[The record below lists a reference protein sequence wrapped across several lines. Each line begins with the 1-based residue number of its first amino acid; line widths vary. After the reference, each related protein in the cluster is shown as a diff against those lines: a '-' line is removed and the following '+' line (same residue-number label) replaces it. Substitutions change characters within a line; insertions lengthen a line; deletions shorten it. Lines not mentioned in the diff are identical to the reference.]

1 MSRKQMIPIVLD
13 ASFQRIAE
21 LDSYISFIWTER
33 FYKPG
38 DFEVCIDIRYSDYL
52 QIGNYIQR
60 KYDEHLGVIEK
71 IQYKRTEEQQEMIIV
86 SGRLI
91 QSILGRRVISTQT
104 QISGRVTAGI
114 ELLINENVINPLNSQ
129 RRIQNCTFDNES
141 QSTATMDAQYTG
153 ANLLETINSLCE
165 TYSVGIDCVLD
176 AHNNFAFSLYD
187 GVDRSYN
194 QSTNPYVV
202 FSEDYD
208 NLLNSEYDE
217 DFSTYVTDVLVG
229 GEGEG
234 INRTMVWANAQAK
247 SGLARYETF
256 LDASSA
262 VTNENII
269 TQQTYESQL
278 RGLGLELVTDYTKAF
293 SGEVDFSGVEYGE
306 DLDLGDIVTIENKR
320 WGMRINSRL
329 IEVIESIGEDG
340 AYNVV
345 PTFGT

>member
-1 MSRKQMIPIVLD
+1 MARENMIPTVLNTN
-13 ASFQRIAE
+13 FERLAE
-21 LDSYISFIWTER
+21 LDDYISFIWTGR

-38 DFEVCIDIRYSDYL
+38 DFEVCIDIKHSQYL
-52 QIGNYIQR
+52 QIGYYIQR
-60 KYDEHLGVIEK
+60 KNDDHLGIIEK
-71 IQYKRTEEQQEMIIV
+71 IQYQRTEESQEIIIV

-91 QSILGRRVISTQT
+91 QSILARRVISTQT
-104 QISGRVTAGI
+104 QITGRVTSAIGM
-114 ELLINENVINPLNSQ
+114 LINENIMNPVNVLRKIPNVTFTNNSV
-129 RRIQNCTFDNES
+129 
-141 QSTATMDAQYTG
+141 STATMDAQYTG
-153 ANLLETINSLCE
+153 ENLLETTNSLCE

-194 QSTNPYVV
+194 QSANPYIV

-208 NLLNSEYDE
+208 NLLTSEYDE
-217 DFSTYVTDVLVG
+217 NYEAYVTDVLVG

-234 INRTMVWANAQAK
+234 IKRTMIWSSKSPK

-256 LDASSA
+256 LDASTA
-262 VTNENII
+262 VTNEQII
-269 TQQTYESQL
+269 TQATYEKQL
-278 RGLGLELVTDYTKAF
+278 EGLGYELVTDYTAAF
-293 SGEVDFSGVEYGE
+293 SGEVDFTGVRYGI

-320 WGMRINSRL
+320 WGMLLNSRL

-340 AYNVV
+340 AYSVV